1 MASASAKR
9 WLRRAVAGLILL
21 LGVTALTYTYRGML
35 GLAEPSTEEQV
46 ENVRAFAKL
55 YGYIRY
61 FHPSDATA
69 KTDWDTFAIYG
80 AEQVK
85 DATSRAELR
94 SELETLFESIAP
106 TVQLYQTG
114 AEPPSPPELLSPPDT
129 SALNLVAWQHRG
141 IGFDRENIPR
151 RHRSSL
157 GSSNLYQS
165 IRLNRPPGRE
175 PLFKARPDSG
185 EVVNKSIGRG
195 LSAQVPLALYSDEEQ
210 TLRPDEAPSPTA
222 LRDTLDQVSVSILDP
237 DEALRLANVTIAWNV
252 FQHFYPYFEVVDTNW
267 DEVLTCSL
275 RRALKDDSR
284 WGLLQTLRHLVAQ
297 LDDGHGRVQAD
308 ALSSHGHLP
317 LSFTLA
323 EGKVVIANADTTA
336 GDVARKSAACAER
349 GDVVLSID
357 GTPVDRR
364 LRDLKQYISGSP
376 QWKDYR
382 ALRRLGRGKVDTDAR
397 LAVRRGEERVE
408 CRVRRVHNRDLPES
422 PIRPRPISKIS
433 RDSLQDTYYVDLT
446 RAEWSQIQ
454 EKMNGLVQA
463 ENVIFDLRG
472 HPGPSNENYKVLQHL
487 SADSLLQ
494 MRPETPQFIYPD
506 QDSLAGYSTA
516 RSTFPPRRPRI
527 DAEVAFLTNAQA
539 VSTPEGMLAVVKH
552 HGLGAIVGQPTAGTN
567 GSINPFLMPGGYSV
581 TWTGMRVRKHDG
593 SQHHLV
599 GIRPDVRAERMIEGV
614 RAGRDE
620 VLETALEVLQK
631 K

>member
-55 YGYIRY
+55 YGYVRY
-61 FHPSDATA
+61 FHPSDAA
-69 KTDWDTFAIYG
+69 AETDWDKFAVHG
-80 AEQVK
+80 AQKVK
-85 DATSRAELR
+85 TAASRAELR
-94 SELETLFESIAP
+94 SDLEAP
-106 TVQLYQTG
+106 G
-114 AEPPSPPELLSPPDT
+114 PPELLSPPDT
-129 SALNLVAWQHRG
+129 SALNLVAWQHRS

-157 GSSNLYQS
+157 GSSDLYQS

-175 PLFKARPDSG
+175 PLFEARPDPG

-336 GDVARKSAACAER
+336 GDVARKSAACAKR

-364 LRDLKQYISGSP
+364 LRDLK
-376 QWKDYR
+376 
-382 ALRRLGRGKVDTDAR
+382 
-397 LAVRRGEERVE
+397 
-408 CRVRRVHNRDLPES
+408 
-422 PIRPRPISKIS
+422 
-433 RDSLQDTYYVDLT
+433 
-446 RAEWSQIQ
+446 
-454 EKMNGLVQA
+454 
-463 ENVIFDLRG
+463 
-472 HPGPSNENYKVLQHL
+472 
-487 SADSLLQ
+487 
-494 MRPETPQFIYPD
+494 
-506 QDSLAGYSTA
+506 
-516 RSTFPPRRPRI
+516 
-527 DAEVAFLTNAQA
+527 
-539 VSTPEGMLAVVKH
+539 
-552 HGLGAIVGQPTAGTN
+552 
-567 GSINPFLMPGGYSV
+567 
-581 TWTGMRVRKHDG
+581 
-593 SQHHLV
+593 
-599 GIRPDVRAERMIEGV
+599 
-614 RAGRDE
+614 
-620 VLETALEVLQK
+620 
-631 K
+631 

>member
-1 MASASAKR
+1 
-9 WLRRAVAGLILL
+9 
-21 LGVTALTYTYRGML
+21 
-35 GLAEPSTEEQV
+35 
-46 ENVRAFAKL
+46 
-55 YGYIRY
+55 
-61 FHPSDATA
+61 
-69 KTDWDTFAIYG
+69 
-80 AEQVK
+80 
-85 DATSRAELR
+85 
-94 SELETLFESIAP
+94 ELETLFESIAP

-114 AEPPSPPELLSPPDT
+114 AELPSPPELLSPPDT

-157 GSSNLYQS
+157 GSSDLYQS

-175 PLFKARPDSG
+175 PLFEARPDPG

-210 TLRPDEAPSPTA
+210 TLRPDEVPSPTA
-222 LRDTLDQVSVSILDP
+222 LRDTLEEMDVPVLNTN
-237 DEALRLANVTIAWNV
+237 EALRLANVTIAWNV
-252 FQHFYPYFEVVDTNW
+252 FQHFYPYFEAVDTDW
-267 DEVLTCSL
+267 DEVLTHSL
-275 RRALKDDSR
+275 RRALKDDSKR
-284 WGLLQTLRHLVAQ
+284 EFLRTLRRLVAQ
-297 LDDGHGRVQAD
+297 LDDGHGLVQTD

-317 LSFTLA
+317 FSFAWA
-323 EGKVVIANADTTA
+323 EGKVVVTNTDTTA
-336 GDVARKSAACAER
+336 GDVAKKSAACAER
-349 GDVVLSID
+349 GGVVLSMD
-357 GTPVDRR
+357 GTPVDER
-364 LRDLKQYISGSP
+364 LRDVKQYLSGSP
-376 QWKDYR
+376 QSKDYR
-382 ALRRLGRGKVDTDAR
+382 ALQRLGRGEVDTDAR

-408 CRVRRVHNRDLPES
+408 CRVRRVHDRDLPES
-422 PIRPRPISKIS
+422 PIRPAPISKIS
-433 RDSLQDTYYVDLT
+433 RDFLQDTYYVDLT

-494 MRPETPQFIYPD
+494 MRLETPQFIYPD

-539 VSTPEGMLAVVKH
+539 VSAPEGMLAVVKH
-552 HGLGAIVGQPTAGTN
+552 HNLGAIVGQQTAGAN
-567 GSINPFLMPGGYSV
+567 GNVNPFLLPGGYEV
-581 TWTGMRVRKHDG
+581 RWTGMRVRKHDG

-599 GIRPDVRAERMIEGV
+599 GIRPDVRAERTIEGV